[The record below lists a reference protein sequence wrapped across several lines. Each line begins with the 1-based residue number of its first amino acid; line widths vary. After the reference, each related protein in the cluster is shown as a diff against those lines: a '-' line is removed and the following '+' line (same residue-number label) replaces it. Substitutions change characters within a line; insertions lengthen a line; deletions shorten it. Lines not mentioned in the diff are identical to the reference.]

1 MSYKKTYFS
10 SILVV
15 ISIIALTLVTAASF
29 NHNYTAFAASKTK
42 TGSIANHASSSSTTK
57 SASSKTGG
65 KSVSSSATPTITNPK
80 ALTKKELNSFIR
92 CINTANIS
100 QGLTH
105 KVVTNCLDTV
115 RGITPTT
122 TSGGA
127 STAPTTTSL
136 PSSKPVSPSSLG
148 LITPPSETAPT
159 SQGSLS
165 GLP

>member
-1 MSYKKTYFS
+1 
-10 SILVV
+10 LVV

-42 TGSIANHASSSSTTK
+42 TG
-57 SASSKTGG
+57 G

-80 ALTKKELNSFIR
+80 ALTKKDLNSFIK

-122 TSGGA
+122 STSGGA
-127 STAPTTTSL
+127 STTPTTTPL
-136 PSSKPVSPSSLG
+136 PSSSKPVPPSSPG
-148 LITPPSETAPT
+148 LITPPSGTAPT